1 MEEYVR
7 LLVLAYFRNHLGKY
21 SLSELREM
29 IGISFVQLDYILEQM
44 ISDGELFFEDAKLRI
59 SFTGRLFLMNS
70 SMEGYKEVPD
80 GEVGKCLL
88 DEPWPIDKPFY
99 VKKFSEKKWRDS

>member
-44 ISDGELFFEDAKLRI
+44 ISDGELFLKMQ
-59 SFTGRLFLMNS
+59 S
-70 SMEGYKEVPD
+70 
-80 GEVGKCLL
+80 
-88 DEPWPIDKPFY
+88 
-99 VKKFSEKKWRDS
+99 

>member
-1 MEEYVR
+1 
-7 LLVLAYFRNHLGKY
+7 
-21 SLSELREM
+21 
-29 IGISFVQLDYILEQM
+29 M

-59 SFTGRLFLMNS
+59 SFKVRLFLMNS